1 MVSESC
7 HFGLYHLDV
16 FIINLIQD
24 FLELEQQLLL
34 PPPLPRPS
42 LTPQPPLP
50 LLPPSSFLA
59 SYPSPSFLPFLLFL
73 LHPRKPSGT
82 VLGTR
87 DVPVNKMARF
97 LCSQSLQGD
106 KLKSET
112 VMIVKIIFIS
122 RNYKHFEEDVTW

>member
-24 FLELEQQLLL
+24 FLELVRAAAALA
-34 PPPLPRPS
+34 PS
-42 LTPQPPLP
+42 
-50 LLPPSSFLA
+50 PSSPPFFLLT

-106 KLKSET
+106 KL
-112 VMIVKIIFIS
+112 
-122 RNYKHFEEDVTW
+122 